1 MTGLDTNVLVRYLT
15 QDDPVQSAQVDQL
28 IEQTLSQG
36 KSLFIN
42 HIVLCELVWVL
53 TRAYDYPKSDV
64 VEVIEKIL
72 LAIQFEIED
81 KSSVW
86 EALNDFKTSRA
97 DFADCLIGVKN
108 RNAGCEKT
116 WSFDKATCVLDSFTS
131 LETAHLLTSPKIK
144 PE

>member
-15 QDDPVQSAQVDQL
+15 QDDPVQSAQANQL
-28 IEQTLSQG
+28 IEQTFSEG

-42 HIVLCELVWVL
+42 HIVLCELIWVL

-64 VEVIEKIL
+64 VDVIEKIL
-72 LAIQFEIED
+72 LVHQFEIED
-81 KSSVW
+81 KSSVL

-108 RNAGCEKT
+108 ANAGCEKT
-116 WSFDKATCVLDSFTS
+116 WSFDKATSVLDNFTS
-131 LETAHLLTSPKIK
+131 V
-144 PE
+144 

>member
-15 QDDPVQSAQVDQL
+15 QDDPIQSAQANQL
-28 IEQTLSQG
+28 IEQTFSEG

-42 HIVLCELVWVL
+42 HIVLCELIWVL

-64 VEVIEKIL
+64 VDVIEKIL
-72 LAIQFEIED
+72 LVYQFEIED
-81 KSSVW
+81 KSSVL

-108 RNAGCEKT
+108 ANAGCEKT
-116 WSFDKATCVLDSFTS
+116 WSFDKATSVLDNFTS
-131 LETAHLLTSPKIK
+131 V
-144 PE
+144 

>member
-1 MTGLDTNVLVRYLT
+1 MIGLDTNVLVRYLVH
-15 QDDPVQSAQVDQL
+15 DDPVQSAQANQFIEQKL
-28 IEQTLSQG
+28 IER
-36 KSLFIN
+36 KILFIN

-53 TRAYDYPKSDV
+53 TRAYDYPKLKV

-72 LAIQFEIED
+72 LAHQFEIED

-116 WSFDKATCVLDSFTS
+116 WSFDKATYQLDNFTS
-131 LETAHLLTSPKIK
+131 H
-144 PE
+144 

>member
-15 QDDPVQSAQVDQL
+15 QDDPVQSERANQL
-28 IEQTLSQG
+28 IEQTLLEG

-64 VEVIEKIL
+64 VDVIEKIL
-72 LAIQFEIED
+72 LAHQFEIED

-86 EALNDFKTSRA
+86 EALNDLKTSRA

-108 RNAGCEKT
+108 RQAGCEKT
-116 WSFDKATCVLDSFTS
+116 WSFDQATNVLDSFTS
-131 LETAHLLTSPKIK
+131 LETVHLPNPKK
-144 PE
+144 PK

>member
-1 MTGLDTNVLVRYLT
+1 MTGLDTNILVRYLT
-15 QDDPVQSAQVDQL
+15 QDDPVQSAQANQL
-28 IEQTLSQG
+28 IEQTLNEG

-42 HIVLCELVWVL
+42 HIVLCELIWVL

-72 LAIQFEIED
+72 FAHQFEIEE
-81 KSSVW
+81 KNSVF
-86 EALNDFKTSRA
+86 EAVNDFKTSQA

-116 WSFDKATCVLDSFTS
+116 WSFDKATRVLDSFTF
-131 LETAHLLTSPKIK
+131 PKT
-144 PE
+144 PY